1 MEKITLNGNDYNVK
15 PNEFVI
21 EPHIEYNN
29 LKIYPKVG
37 YLERI
42 IGLLNDIT
50 ENNTDSTL
58 LVIGW
63 THGGFIPIG
72 CSKVYKTVIVKTDE
86 PLINLPKN
94 IEVNIDLAEPYV
106 IYVDD
111 NNFDEQKYNN
121 SYILCNSKTMLNLRN
136 VMKINLEDT
145 DLLLYIPITKFNEF
159 YSKFWYYFDDDRKF
173 KYDNLIHLCIMVKDG
188 GPLFEKVLT
197 ENLPIIDRWTI
208 LDTGS
213 TDGTQ
218 DIIRKVL
225 KNKKGRLIEEPFINF
240 RESRNRCLD
249 LAGKSCKY
257 NLMLDDTYVICDD
270 LRKFLN
276 TVRGDQFASSFS
288 LLIKSAD
295 SEYYSNRI
303 TLSERNH
310 RYIYTI
316 HEVIQF
322 EGNKENVVI
331 PKRASHIEDYR
342 ADYMEKRTMDRK
354 KYDLKLLYDMVE
366 EDPTNPRHYYYLAQ
380 TYNLLENYEKSAEWF
395 KKRATTELKGH
406 NQEVF
411 DSWFE
416 LARIY
421 NFKLNKPWEE
431 CKKFYEESIRVE
443 PTRPEGFYFIGV
455 HYYLEGDKKT
465 AYEYFQKAFA
475 LGYPIHAQFSL
486 KPTLSFHFLPKFLA
500 ELCYEFNNPQLGIQ
514 ACDTFLKMN
523 KPNSDHYQVMV
534 SWSNIFKKLVNVPT
548 ISTLPLRHKKPLL
561 VFVADGNWNAWT
573 GRDILTKGMG
583 GSETYII
590 EIARWVQAEGRYN
603 CIVFCN
609 CSNQEI
615 FEGVQYL
622 SLDKYAEFIT
632 KNEINTVL
640 ISRFSEYIPMTLN
653 NNIKNIH
660 FVLHDTSPSGII
672 IPIHSKLKKILCL
685 TNWHSELFLKTFPQ
699 FRDRTEAFSYGIDT
713 KLFKPDNKIKNSF
726 IYSSFPNRGLLPL
739 LQMWPNIKKVIPDAI
754 LNIYSDIN
762 GEWVNKVAKEQ
773 MNEIKKILKEG
784 LQDVKVIGWVSK
796 AELAVAWSKADI
808 WLYPCIFEETFCL
821 TALEAAATKTLAI
834 SCPLAAL
841 EETIGNRGVLIP
853 GSPLSKEWQ
862 ESAINKLIEIISDKH
877 RRDELIERNYTWA
890 QKTSWEHRGKE
901 FINKYLDKDKEDNRI
916 KVGEMLNWA
925 SDVPLGH
932 RVLFKE
938 ALSKVNP
945 KRILE
950 IGTYVGTSL
959 IAMLELYPEAKGVAI
974 DSWKN
979 YEEDNLEIVKN
990 IEKNDI
996 ENIFYENIRI
1006 AGITDRVKAIKG
1018 DSVNKLCELI
1028 EAGQQFDFIYVD
1040 GSHKCLD
1047 CYTDMILAWQLL
1059 RKGGVLAVDDIL
1071 YNYIKVQ
1078 NGELLEHPLMAKLH
1092 FMKKYEGQ
1100 YTVISDSYRLFIQKN

>member
-1 MEKITLNGNDYNVK
+1 MKKITLNGNDFNVK
-15 PNEFVI
+15 PNEFLI

-29 LKIYPKVG
+29 LHIYPKVG
-37 YLERI
+37 Y
-42 IGLLNDIT
+42 
-50 ENNTDSTL
+50 

-63 THGGFIPIG
+63 THGGFVPIG

-86 PLINLPKN
+86 SLISLPKN
-94 IEVNIDLAEPYV
+94 IEVNIDLVEPSV

-111 NNFDEQKYNN
+111 NNFDGQKYNN
-121 SYILCNSKTMLNLRN
+121 SYILCNSKTILNQTHL
-136 VMKINLEDT
+136 MKFNLEDT
-145 DLLLYIPITKFNEF
+145 DLTLYVPINKFNDF

-173 KYDNLIHLCIMVKDG
+173 KYDNLINLCIMVKNA

-225 KNKKGRLIEEPFINF
+225 KNKKGQLIEEPFINF

-288 LLIKSAD
+288 LLIKSSD

-331 PKRASHIEDYR
+331 PKNAARIEDYR

-354 KYDLKLLYDMVE
+354 HYDLKLLYDMIE

-380 TYNLLENYEKSAEWF
+380 TYNLLENYEKSSEWF
-395 KKRATTELKGH
+395 YKRATTELKGH

-421 NFKLNKPWEE
+421 NFKLDKPWEE
-431 CKKFYEESIRVE
+431 CKKLYEESIRVE
-443 PTRPEGFYFIGV
+443 PTRPEGFYFIGI
-455 HYYLEGDKKT
+455 HYYLEEDKKT

-500 ELCYEFNNPQLGIQ
+500 ELCYEFSNPQLGIQ
-514 ACDTFLKMN
+514 ACETFLKMN
-523 KPNSDHYQVMV
+523 RPNSDSYQVMV
-534 SWSNIFKKLVNVPT
+534 SWNNIFKKLVNVPT
-548 ISTLPLRHKKPLL
+548 ISTLPQRHKKPLL

-590 EIARWVQAEGRYN
+590 EIARWVQADGRYN

-609 CSNQEI
+609 CSNEEI

-653 NNIKNIH
+653 NNIKNVH

-713 KLFKPDNKIKNSF
+713 NLFKPDNKIKNSF

-739 LQMWPNIKKVIPDAI
+739 LQMWPDIKKAIPDAT

-762 GEWVNKVAKEQ
+762 GEWVNNVAKEQ
-773 MNEIKKILKEG
+773 MNEIKNILSKG
-784 LQDVKVIGWVSK
+784 LQGVKVIGWVSK

-841 EETIGNRGVLIP
+841 DETIGDRGVLIP

-862 ESAINKLIEIISDKH
+862 ESAISKLIEIISDKE
-877 RRDELIERNYTWA
+877 RKNELIERNYAWA
-890 QKTSWEHRGKE
+890 QKTSWKHRGKE
-901 FINKYLDKDKEDNRI
+901 FINKYLDKDNEDNG
-916 KVGEMLNWA
+916 VTFEQMLNWTN
-925 SDVPLGH
+925 DVPLGH
-932 RVLFKE
+932 RVFFIE

-950 IGTYVGTSL
+950 IGTYAGTSL
-959 IAMLELYPEAKGVAI
+959 IEMLQLYPEAKGVAI
-974 DSWKN
+974 DTWKN
-979 YEEDNLEIVKN
+979 YDEDGIAIFNNMEENRT
-990 IEKNDI
+990 

-1006 AGITDRVKAIKG
+1006 AGLVDRVKAIKG
-1018 DSVNKLCELI
+1018 DSVGKLCELI

-1059 RKGGVLAVDDIL
+1059 RKGGVLAVDDVL
-1071 YNYIKVQ
+1071 YNCVKVQ
-1078 NGELLEHPLMAKLH
+1078 NGELLEYPLMAKLH

>member
-1 MEKITLNGNDYNVK
+1 
-15 PNEFVI
+15 
-21 EPHIEYNN
+21 
-29 LKIYPKVG
+29 
-37 YLERI
+37 
-42 IGLLNDIT
+42 
-50 ENNTDSTL
+50 
-58 LVIGW
+58 
-63 THGGFIPIG
+63 
-72 CSKVYKTVIVKTDE
+72 
-86 PLINLPKN
+86 
-94 IEVNIDLAEPYV
+94 
-106 IYVDD
+106 
-111 NNFDEQKYNN
+111 
-121 SYILCNSKTMLNLRN
+121 
-136 VMKINLEDT
+136 
-145 DLLLYIPITKFNEF
+145 
-159 YSKFWYYFDDDRKF
+159 
-173 KYDNLIHLCIMVKDG
+173 
-188 GPLFEKVLT
+188 
-197 ENLPIIDRWTI
+197 
-208 LDTGS
+208 
-213 TDGTQ
+213 
-218 DIIRKVL
+218 
-225 KNKKGRLIEEPFINF
+225 
-240 RESRNRCLD
+240 
-249 LAGKSCKY
+249 
-257 NLMLDDTYVICDD
+257 MLDDTYVICDD
-270 LRKFLN
+270 LRKFSN

-395 KKRATTELKGH
+395 RKRATTELKGH

-465 AYEYFQKAFA
+465 AYEYFQKAFS

-514 ACDTFLKMN
+514 ACDIFLKMN

-548 ISTLPLRHKKPLL
+548 ISTLPLRHEKPLL

-590 EIARWVQAEGRYN
+590 EIARWVQADGRYN

-660 FVLHDTSPSGII
+660 FVLHDTRPSGIIIPIHSKLKKILCLTNWHSELFLKTFPQFRDRTEAFSYGIDTNLFKPDNKIVHYAEFITKNEINTVLISRFSEYIPMTLNNNIKNIHFVLHDTRPSGII

-739 LQMWPNIKKVIPDAI
+739 LQMWPNIKKVIPDAT

-784 LQDVKVIGWVSK
+784 LQDVKVIGCVSCEDCT
-796 AELAVAWSKADI
+796 AYI
-808 WLYPCIFEETFCL
+808 THYPCIICCRIL
-821 TALEAAATKTLAI
+821 
-834 SCPLAAL
+834 LAAG
-841 EETIGNRGVLIP
+841 IKNI
-853 GSPLSKEWQ
+853 KY
-862 ESAINKLIEIISDKH
+862 INNYNN
-877 RRDELIERNYTWA
+877 DELVAHFT
-890 QKTSWEHRGKE
+890 
-901 FINKYLDKDKEDNRI
+901 
-916 KVGEMLNWA
+916 EMMNV
-925 SDVPLGH
+925 STV
-932 RVLFKE
+932 
-938 ALSKVNP
+938 
-945 KRILE
+945 
-950 IGTYVGTSL
+950 
-959 IAMLELYPEAKGVAI
+959 
-974 DSWKN
+974 
-979 YEEDNLEIVKN
+979 
-990 IEKNDI
+990 
-996 ENIFYENIRI
+996 
-1006 AGITDRVKAIKG
+1006 
-1018 DSVNKLCELI
+1018 
-1028 EAGQQFDFIYVD
+1028 
-1040 GSHKCLD
+1040 
-1047 CYTDMILAWQLL
+1047 QL
-1059 RKGGVLAVDDIL
+1059 K
-1071 YNYIKVQ
+1071 
-1078 NGELLEHPLMAKLH
+1078 
-1092 FMKKYEGQ
+1092 
-1100 YTVISDSYRLFIQKN
+1100 